1 MAATVLVQTNVMG
14 ESVHACCLQSVYN
27 LHVWGE
33 NMQNN
38 SSLTT
43 ELNSWKYIFTIFL
56 NIFSLAKALYE
67 DNSA

>member
-1 MAATVLVQTNVMG
+1 MHV
-14 ESVHACCLQSVYN
+14 VYN

-43 ELNSWKYIFTIFL
+43 ELNSWKYIFTAKEL
-56 NIFSLAKALYE
+56 NE